1 VVTGRPGYAWAAP
14 GFGDLSKAGLRANGG
29 AGLRGMG
36 IYMATIAERAA
47 GGSGRAGS
55 GSERL
60 MMTVGEFLL
69 RRLRE
74 AGIADLFGVPGDFNL
89 ELLQQMEDTGSLRW
103 VGTCSELNA
112 SYAADGYA
120 RLNGMGALTVTNA
133 VGALGAINGI
143 AGSYAEHVPVIL
155 VAGSIPL
162 RSIER
167 GLGMHHTTGDGTWD
181 RFLGAFAQVT
191 AAQARLTPYNAV
203 TEIDRLILTAWRE
216 KLPVYMELPSDIAY
230 LDIEVPAAPLVLAEP
245 PGDPERLRSCA
256 AAIAGRLLQATSP
269 AILVDQDADRYGAAA
284 EVAALA
290 QKMRLPV
297 AVTGPAKGV
306 IDETFPHY
314 AGIYNG
320 KASDPRTRDAIE
332 ASDCLLS
339 IGYRPID
346 GTSGDFTAS
355 LPADTIRAR
364 GHSADIG
371 DLNYQAVTLKEVLRG
386 VIDAVPEAASGA
398 AGQPAAAPAAATHA
412 DGSARLTQAAYWEA
426 IQGYL
431 RPGDVLLTDNGT
443 SYAIFGLRLPPGCT
457 VVASVIWGSIGYSVG
472 ALLGT
477 LTAAPERRHLLF
489 IGDGSFQ
496 ETAQE
501 LSTMLRHDC
510 KPVIFLINNGGY
522 TIERGYM
529 GKTADYNDI
538 ATWAYADLPKVFRAD
553 TTARSFVCRT
563 VADLQNALSAPND
576 TLVFVESVMDPHDA
590 PAAVI
595 HSSNNGAELDY
606 GPRGPQHR
614 DNIQLR
620 PSGPPPGK
628 TAPANKHAGGGFD
641 SGSQ

>member
-1 VVTGRPGYAWAAP
+1 
-14 GFGDLSKAGLRANGG
+14 
-29 AGLRGMG
+29 
-36 IYMATIAERAA
+36 
-47 GGSGRAGS
+47 
-55 GSERL
+55 
-60 MMTVGEFLL
+60 MTVGDFLL

-74 AGIADLFGVPGDFNL
+74 AGIGHLFGVPGDFNL
-89 ELLQQMEDTGSLRW
+89 ELLQQNADGGYLKW

-133 VGALGAINGI
+133 VGALSAINGI

-155 VAGSIPL
+155 IAGSIPL

-181 RFLGAFAQVT
+181 RFLGAFGHVT
-191 AAQARLTPYNAV
+191 AAQARLTPCNAA
-203 TEIDRLILTAWRE
+203 TEIDRLILTSAWA
-216 KLPVYMELPSDIAY
+216 KLPVYIELPSDIAY
-230 LDIEVPAAPLVLAEP
+230 LDIDVPAAPLMLTRVP
-245 PGDPERLRSCA
+245 SDPERLKSCT
-256 AAIAGRLLQATSP
+256 AAIAGHLSQAKSP
-269 AILVDQDADRYGAAA
+269 AILVDEDVDRFGVATEVMGLA
-284 EVAALA
+284 EKL
-290 QKMRLPV
+290 QLPV
-297 AVTGPAKGV
+297 AVTGPAKAV
-306 IDETFPHY
+306 IDETFPYY
-314 AGIYNG
+314 AGVYNG
-320 KASDPRTRDAIE
+320 KASAPETREAIE

-355 LPADTIRAR
+355 LPANTIRVH
-364 GHSADIG
+364 GYSVDIG
-371 DLNYQAVTLKEVLRG
+371 EDNYQAVTLKKVLSG
-386 VIDAVPEAASGA
+386 VTDAVPQVTSRAT
-398 AGQPAAAPAAATHA
+398 PNFAAAMPPPMHA
-412 DGSARLTQAAYWEA
+412 DGSAKLTQAAYWET

-443 SYAIFGLRLPPGCT
+443 SYAIFGFKLPPKCT
-457 VVASVIWGSIGYSVG
+457 VVASVIWGSIGYSLG

-538 ATWAYADLPKVFRAD
+538 ARWTYTALPKVFRRD
-553 TTARSFVCRT
+553 TNARSFVVKT
-563 VADLQNALSAPND
+563 VADLEKALSAPND
-576 TLVFVESVMDPHDA
+576 NLIFIESVMDPYDA
-590 PAAVI
+590 PASVI
-595 HSSNNGAELDY
+595 RSSNNGAELDY

-614 DNIQLR
+614 GNAQLR
-620 PSGPPPGK
+620 PAGLLRDRRMACSRSDELLAAVDVVGGAGHGGVGHDVDGQSGDVV
-628 TAPANKHAGGGFD
+628 GGD
-641 SGSQ
+641 DAADR